1 MSRIYSTVEC
11 KRITQNILKF
21 HQRCMRHD
29 YRDYI
34 RKISIRSKNALYAE
48 VGKRLLQMY
57 IFDEKLVYST
67 NS

>member
-1 MSRIYSTVEC
+1 
-11 KRITQNILKF
+11 
-21 HQRCMRHD
+21 MRHD

-34 RKISIRSKNALYAE
+34 RKISIRSKIVSYAE

-67 NS
+67 NNWF